1 MQYEEESSAGVV
13 QANTLNVI
21 RGIERESKKLTVKHK
36 LDYYVS
42 DADLFDL
49 FIQYI

>member
-21 RGIERESKKLTVKHK
+21 RGIEHKSKKLTVKPK
-36 LDYYVS
+36 LDQNVK
-42 DADLFDL
+42 LRKRCR
-49 FIQYI
+49 FI